1 MEIVA
6 VAWMIL
12 ILLVGVVAAMAAL
25 PGRLAT
31 ANVAVGFTLEA
42 QPDEPTEE
50 EVRYARE
57 VAVAADRAAVT
68 ARRAREAWS
77 EASEAVDAA
86 WTDYEHADRE
96 ARRFAAAAVYPVQR
110 RRRVKGENVERE
122 RFLHRTALAACRHRE
137 ISIAQLNDVLA
148 HRGWNERLHPAAQ
161 ESALRA
167 AVRDHRYDLYLK
179 AAEGERLAWQDAEKA
194 ADALRSLRAEACQAT
209 VRTDEEDTLS
219 MDVSWWSRQWST
231 AEPVRAAAA

>member
-6 VAWMIL
+6 AVWMIL
-12 ILLVGVVAAMAAL
+12 ILSIGVVAALFAL
-25 PGRLAT
+25 PRRLAT
-31 ANVAVGFTLEA
+31 ATAGVPLETR
-42 QPDEPTEE
+42 PGTPTEE
-50 EVRYARE
+50 ESRYAGE

-68 ARRAREAWS
+68 ARRARAAWS
-77 EASEAVDAA
+77 AAQDAVDAA
-86 WTDYEHADRE
+86 WTDYEQADRE

-110 RRRVKGENVERE
+110 RRRAKGENVDRE
-122 RFLHRTALAACRHRE
+122 RFLHRSALAACRNRE
-137 ISIAQLNDVLA
+137 ISIAQLNDALA
-148 HRGWNERLHPAAQ
+148 HRGWNERLHPATQ

-179 AAEGERLAWQDAEKA
+179 AAEGERRAWQDAEKA
-194 ADALRSLRAEACQAT
+194 ANALRSLRAEACLAT